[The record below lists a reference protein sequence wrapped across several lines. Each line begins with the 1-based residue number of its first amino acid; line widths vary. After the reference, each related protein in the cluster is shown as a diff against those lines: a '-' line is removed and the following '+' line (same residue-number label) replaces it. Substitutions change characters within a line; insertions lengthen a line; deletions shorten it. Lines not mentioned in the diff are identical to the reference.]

1 MLKILAWKTWYV
13 RYLCARSV
21 ASILSIEHIKMN
33 YDFSQNSTLPGST
46 KFRKVPK
53 VQNKILSF
61 FGYSVSVISGSL
73 IMPNLAEF

>member
-46 KFRKVPK
+46 KFRKDLFGNCMYDCVFI
-53 VQNKILSF
+53 VILK
-61 FGYSVSVISGSL
+61 
-73 IMPNLAEF
+73 